1 MFLVGGQVMKVSLLD
16 LQAQY
21 KTIKEEIDNSI
32 HQVLDSSV
40 YIMGPNVKKL
50 EISIAEFT
58 GVKHG
63 IGVAN
68 GTDALLLALEA
79 IGIKAGDEV
88 ITTPFTFFASAETT
102 SVLGATPV
110 FADILPD
117 TLCINPD
124 EIEKCITDKTKAIIP
139 VHIFGQMCDMDRI
152 MEIARKHNLYVVE
165 DCAQA
170 IGSEYKG
177 RRAGSIGDIGT
188 YSFFPTKNLGGY
200 GDGGMVVTNNDELAE
215 KIRLLRTHG
224 SKEKYTYVAIGHNS
238 RLDELQA
245 AILNVKF
252 KYINEWNK
260 ARNIKAKIYND
271 LLRNLE
277 VVTPTELDENKHI
290 YHMYVV
296 QSYKRD
302 EIIAFLKENGISTGV
317 YYPSPVHLQQV
328 YKYLGY
334 KEGDLPV
341 AEDACKKTF
350 ALPLYPELEIE
361 KQEYVVEKIKE
372 FLINSIVT

>member
-1 MFLVGGQVMKVSLLD
+1 MKINLLD

-21 KTIKEEIDNSI
+21 KVIKDEIDEAI

-40 YIMGPNVKKL
+40 YIMGPNVKQL
-50 EISIAEFT
+50 EKDIANFT

-68 GTDALLLALEA
+68 GTDALMLALKA
-79 IGIKAGDEV
+79 IDIKPGDEV

-110 FADILPD
+110 FADILPN

-124 EIEKCITDKTKAIIP
+124 EIEKCITEKTKAIIP

-152 MEIARKHNLYVVE
+152 MEIAKRHNLYVIE

-170 IGSEYKG
+170 IGAEYKG
-177 RRAGSIGDIGT
+177 RRAGSLGDIGT

-200 GDGGMVVTNNDELAE
+200 GDGGMVVTNNDEFAE
-215 KIRLLRTHG
+215 RIKLLRAHG
-224 SKEKYTYVAIGHNS
+224 SKVKYTYTTIGYNS
-238 RLDELQA
+238 RLDEIQA

-252 KYINEWNK
+252 KYIQQWND
-260 ARNIKAKIYND
+260 ARSRKAKLYNN
-271 LLRNLE
+271 LLRGTE
-277 VVTPTELDENKHI
+277 MVTPTELDVNKHI

-296 QSYKRD
+296 QSHDRD
-302 EIIAFLKENGISTGV
+302 KIIEYLKEQGISTGV

-328 YKYLGY
+328 YEYLGY
-334 KEGDLPV
+334 KKGDLPV
-341 AEDACKKTF
+341 AEDACEKTF
-350 ALPLYPELEIE
+350 ALPLYPEIELE
-361 KQEYVVEKIKE
+361 KQEYVVEKIRE
-372 FLINSIVT
+372 YFFR

>member
-1 MFLVGGQVMKVSLLD
+1 MKINLLD

-21 KTIKEEIDNSI
+21 KTIKEDVNKAIQ
-32 HQVLDSSV
+32 QVLDSSV
-40 YIMGPNVKKL
+40 YIMGPNVKQL
-50 EISIAEFT
+50 EKDIADFT
-58 GVKHG
+58 GVNHG
-63 IGVAN
+63 IGVGN

-79 IGIKAGDEV
+79 IGVKAGDEV

-124 EIEKCITDKTKAIIP
+124 EIEKCITEKTKAIIP
-139 VHIFGQMCDMDRI
+139 VHIFGQMCDMDKI
-152 MEIARKHNLYVVE
+152 MAIAKKHNLYVIE

-170 IGSEYKG
+170 IGAEYKG
-177 RRAGSIGDIGT
+177 KRAGSIGHIGT

-215 KIRLLRTHG
+215 KIRLLRAHG
-224 SKEKYTYVAIGHNS
+224 SKVKYTYIAIGHNS
-238 RLDELQA
+238 RLDEIQA

-252 KYINEWNK
+252 KYIKQWNNE
-260 ARNIKAKIYND
+260 RNRKAKIYNE
-271 LLRNLE
+271 LLKGTELI
-277 VVTPTELDENKHI
+277 TPTELHENKHI

-302 EIIAFLKENGISTGV
+302 EIIDFLKENGVSTGV

-328 YKYLGY
+328 YKFLGY

-350 ALPLYPELEIE
+350 ALPLYPEIE
-361 KQEYVVEKIKE
+361 LDKQEYVVEKIKE
-372 FLINSIVT
+372 FFNR

>member
-1 MFLVGGQVMKVSLLD
+1 MPIKLLD

-21 KTIKEEIDNSI
+21 KNIKEDIDNAI
-32 HQVLDSSV
+32 HEVLDSSI
-40 YIMGPNVKKL
+40 YIMGSNVKKL
-50 EISIAEFT
+50 EKSIAKFT

-79 IGIKAGDEV
+79 IGIKPGDEV
-88 ITTPFTFFASAETT
+88 ITTSFTFYASAETT

-117 TLCINPD
+117 TLCINPE
-124 EIEKCITDKTKAIIP
+124 EIEKCITEKTKAIIP

-152 MEIARKHNLYVVE
+152 MEIAKKHNLYVIE

-170 IGSEYKG
+170 IGAEYKG

-188 YSFFPTKNLGGY
+188 FSFFPTKNLGGY
-200 GDGGMVVTNNDELAE
+200 GDGGMVVTNNDDLAE
-215 KIRLLRTHG
+215 KIRLLRSHG

-252 KYINEWNK
+252 KYIEPWNE
-260 ARNIKAKIYND
+260 ARNHKAKIYDD
-271 LLRNLE
+271 LLRETNL
-277 VVTPTELDENKHI
+277 VTPTEAVKNKHI

-296 QSYKRD
+296 QSYERD
-302 EIIAFLKENGISTGV
+302 KIISFLKENDIFTGV
-317 YYPSPVHLQQV
+317 YYPLPVHLQQV
-328 YKYLGY
+328 YEYLGY
-334 KEGDLPV
+334 KKGDLPI
-341 AEDACKKTF
+341 AEDACRKTF

-361 KQEYVVEKIKE
+361 KQEYVIGKLKE
-372 FLINSIVT
+372 YFKR

>member
-1 MFLVGGQVMKVSLLD
+1 MKVNLLD

-21 KTIKEEIDNSI
+21 KLIKEEIDKAI
-32 HQVLDSSV
+32 QQVLDSSV
-40 YIMGPNVKKL
+40 YIMGPNVKQL
-50 EISIAEFT
+50 EKDISEFT

-79 IGIKAGDEV
+79 IGIKPGDEV

-124 EIEKCITDKTKAIIP
+124 EIEKCITDRTKAIIP

-152 MEIARKHNLYVVE
+152 MEIARKHNLYVIE

-200 GDGGMVVTNNDELAE
+200 GDGGMVVTNSDEFAE
-215 KIRLLRTHG
+215 KIRLLRAHG
-224 SKEKYTYVAIGHNS
+224 SKVKYTYVAIGHNS
-238 RLDELQA
+238 RLDEIQS

-252 KYINEWNK
+252 KYITEWND
-260 ARNIKAKIYND
+260 ARSTKAKIYND
-271 LLRNLE
+271 FLKGTEL
-277 VVTPTELDENKHI
+277 VTPTELDENKHI

-302 EIIAFLKENGISTGV
+302 EIISYLKESGISTGI

-328 YKYLGY
+328 YKSLGY

-350 ALPLYPELEIE
+350 ALPLYPELDLE
-361 KQEYVVEKIKE
+361 KQEYVVKKIKE
-372 FLINSIVT
+372 FFNK

>member
-1 MFLVGGQVMKVSLLD
+1 MKINLLD

-21 KTIKEEIDNSI
+21 KTIKEEIDNAI
-32 HQVLDSSV
+32 HEVLDSSV
-40 YIMGPNVKKL
+40 YILGPNVKKL
-50 EISIAEFT
+50 ESSIAEYT
-58 GVKHG
+58 GVKYG

-79 IGIKAGDEV
+79 IGVHPGDEV

-117 TLCINPD
+117 SLCINPE
-124 EIEKCITDKTKAIIP
+124 EIEKCITEKTKAIIP

-152 MEIARKHNLYVVE
+152 MAIARKHNLFVIE

-170 IGSEYKG
+170 IGAEYKG

-215 KIRLLRTHG
+215 KVRLLRAHG
-224 SKEKYTYVAIGHNS
+224 AKEKYTYIAIGHNS

-252 KYINEWNK
+252 KYINQWNE
-260 ARNIKAKIYND
+260 ARNIKAKVYND
-271 LLRNLE
+271 LLKDSEL
-277 VVTPTELDENKHI
+277 VTPTELEGNKHI

-296 QSYKRD
+296 QSYERD
-302 EIIAFLKENGISTGV
+302 KIIGFLKENGVFAGV

-350 ALPLYPELEIE
+350 ALPLYPEIELE
-361 KQEYVVEKIKE
+361 KQEYVADKIKE
-372 FLINSIVT
+372 FFYEG